1 MSHHKGHVRDT
12 FLRAIDA
19 FYDWRMTP
27 GKSIEPTVE
36 HEINYEPTQ
45 ISLAQ
50 ACGLVWRCTD
60 TLPGLAF
67 NMIANEDL
75 DLGLRSSTYAA
86 AAHAMA
92 AYLKT
97 HPSP

>member
-19 FYDWRMTP
+19 FYDWQMTDEP
-27 GKSIEPTVE
+27 DEPTVE
-36 HEINYEPTQ
+36 HEINYKPIQ

-50 ACGLVWRCTD
+50 ACGLVWQCTD
-60 TLPGLAF
+60 ILPGFAF
-67 NMIANEDL
+67 DKIADEDL
-75 DLGLRSSTYAA
+75 DLGLRSRTYAA
-86 AAHAMA
+86 AAHAIS

-97 HPSP
+97 ASPS